1 MTTLTAPTP
10 ATERPIHEST
20 ARSSAASSTIDVPTL
35 APEGYQAWDTYAGRR
50 HLISD
55 GNAAEDRSG
64 QLCSVG
70 AANTFFHTT
79 AWMASVGDTFGHR
92 PRYLRAQRDGRIV
105 DILPMFEIR
114 SLLAGRL

>member
-1 MTTLTAPTP
+1 MTTLTAPPSTNEREVRRFP
-10 ATERPIHEST
+10 AGLSV
-20 ARSSAASSTIDVPTL
+20 AASTIDTVPL
-35 APEGYQAWDTYAGRR
+35 QPGDHRAWNTYAAIR
-50 HLISD
+50 HALGDGDPLEDTADASD
-55 GNAAEDRSG
+55 P
-64 QLCSVG
+64 VG
-70 AANTFFHTT
+70 TGNTFFHTT